1 MKLDLHFNR
10 IAKAL
15 KQRSRGYT
23 VAAKRS
29 TRKGDVLDT
38 VLNTALARSL
48 HDTATE
54 IEFEAARIKG

>member
-1 MKLDLHFNR
+1 MKTSLKR

-29 TRKGDVLDT
+29 SRRGDALDT

-48 HDTATE
+48 HDVATE
-54 IEFEAARIKG
+54 FEFEAGRIKE